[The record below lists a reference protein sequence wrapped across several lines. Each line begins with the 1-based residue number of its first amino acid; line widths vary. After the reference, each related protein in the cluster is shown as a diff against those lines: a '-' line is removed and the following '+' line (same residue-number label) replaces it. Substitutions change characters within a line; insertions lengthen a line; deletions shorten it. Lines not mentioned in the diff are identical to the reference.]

1 MTVLHLC
8 HNKTEAPPL
17 RSQRTGRPLRFA
29 IFTPFIPNGRAI
41 TPPAHDKP
49 SRKDARTNRER
60 ILTAA
65 RETFAASS
73 SASLSAIARQAG
85 VGIGTLYRHFPSRE
99 ALIVELYRH
108 DIQHL
113 IDLARALAASRPPLE
128 ALRLWFGEVA
138 RYGQLKYG
146 AGPEII
152 HAATSD
158 EEYYEPFVRAIAVL
172 LDHGTA
178 DGSSRKASTPRTSC
192 CSSACCGGSTR
203 NATARPGRER
213 ILGLII
219 DGLLGR
225 ELNDLGRTEQGV
237 ELSQRARVRAGDHD
251 EFGVLFDEHARAVYN
266 HAFRLTGNWSPA
278 EEVVSL
284 TFLEAWRL
292 RGTVGRRAVRCCP
305 GCSASPST

>member
-1 MTVLHLC
+1 M
-8 HNKTEAPPL
+8 
-17 RSQRTGRPLRFA
+17 
-29 IFTPFIPNGRAI
+29 IPNGPAI
-41 TPPAHDKP
+41 TSPAHHTP

-73 SASLSAIARQAG
+73 SASLSAIARRAG

-113 IDLARALAASRPPLE
+113 IDLASALAASRPPLE

-146 AGPEII
+146 AAEVI

-172 LDHGTA
+172 LDHGAA
-178 DGSSRKASTPRTSC
+178 DGSLKQGLDPEDVLLQLSVLWRIDPER
-192 CSSACCGGSTR
+192 GGE
-203 NATARPGRER
+203 ARAER
-213 ILGLII
+213 ILDLII
-219 DGLLGR
+219 DGL
-225 ELNDLGRTEQGV
+225 Q
-237 ELSQRARVRAGDHD
+237 AR
-251 EFGVLFDEHARAVYN
+251 
-266 HAFRLTGNWSPA
+266 PP
-278 EEVVSL
+278 
-284 TFLEAWRL
+284 
-292 RGTVGRRAVRCCP
+292 GTH
-305 GCSASPST
+305 